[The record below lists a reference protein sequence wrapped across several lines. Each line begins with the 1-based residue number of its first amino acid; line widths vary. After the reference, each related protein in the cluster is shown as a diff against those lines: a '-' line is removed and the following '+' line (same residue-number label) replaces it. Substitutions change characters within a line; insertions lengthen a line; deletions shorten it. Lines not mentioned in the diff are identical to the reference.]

1 MNKQMSG
8 INPLREICT
17 YPIGMQWL
25 SAGSEQFFMSCPTH
39 LQHFIQTV
47 PVCLQTATVGHLWSI
62 FCQGNGDR
70 VVVVNQ
76 QHQPVGLVRLYRMM
90 PDLFQQTPHL
100 PFRRLGTHDLSAQ
113 TQTQLDRQQLRYK
126 LRESWIEP
134 LLDVPARFNWLE
146 FWQHLR
152 QSTPEAQLYSSI
164 SAAPKTQPLALVDAQ
179 GQFLGLLDSLK
190 LLKFLAVN
198 PQLLRSNAELTPKR
212 NAPHPETESTPVSRD
227 GIPPSLLQLLEQ
239 LPIPLTIQTSEGKII
254 AQNRS
259 WRSQLG
265 TQPQQ
270 VQDTAN
276 LVAQWT
282 AQQPTTQDWPNSR
295 PLETASSSLSSD
307 DSPSFSFVSA
317 PQTSDREQ
325 ASESGEGVSLPNW
338 CQLGTQ
344 PHTYVCVCS
353 VPNSQERVW
362 QFARQPLQ
370 GNLLSPD
377 SQHLNLNPP
386 TPKLWVVLAQDI
398 TEQHRVAQ
406 ELTAKNADLV
416 QLNRLK
422 DEFLACISH
431 ELKTPLTAVLGLSS
445 LLKDQAIGNLNDRQA
460 RYAQLIHQSGRHLM
474 MVVNDIL
481 DLTRMETGQLELIP
495 EPVHIQAVCDRAFHL
510 AEQLHAKTE
519 QSQKSSGSETASA
532 PQQRFSLEIESGL
545 EVIVADEVRL
555 RQMLVNLLSNALK
568 FTPDEGEIGLRVT
581 RWENWIA
588 FTVWDTGIGIPEDKQ
603 NLIFQKFQQLENPLT
618 RKFEGTGLGLVL
630 TQRLARLHGGDVSFI
645 SKQDQGSQ
653 FTLLLPPSPPQKKD
667 WGLDTRDWKPN
678 FPPSQARRSQMDS
691 PRSTPQ
697 AQSRIVL
704 IVEAVPRFI
713 ESLSDQLISLGYRV
727 VIARAGTEA
736 LEKARC
742 LQPRV
747 IFLNPLLPLL
757 SGWDVLTLLKT
768 NAHTAQIPVII
779 TATLGEKKRAVLN
792 HCDGFLSL
800 PVQKEQLQEI
810 LTETQQYPEFCSEQK
825 LTLLWLN
832 PVDLDRVSSVQPHQL
847 STQFEL
853 SNSPTLTPDSS
864 AILHRF
870 SNCRIVEADD
880 LDQAEL
886 LSRIWHPDVIILPG
900 TEGVK
905 NPAAFLQQLSQ
916 KETLVNIPLITLA
929 RHTTQLANQIKN
941 LSVFPCL
948 VFEHSADNT
957 QTEANS
963 EPLELAL
970 LQVIQV
976 AARINCKPN
985 ILVIDFSTL
994 PDLAL
999 SALDV
1004 SVMDS
1009 VADSANFSVNS
1020 SEMLRDQTERDTLS
1034 SDPTAQVERAIVQYL
1049 QTAGFRGS
1057 MAQSWA
1063 EVLQQIQCQSVDLLL
1078 ICMRDISP
1086 KLLQALT
1093 TLETLQTKPTILIL
1107 DHSSFNPEA
1116 NPQNPLNLSLEILKD
1131 NLIQNLSEH
1140 LCEQVEHL
1148 INNMKIQV
1156 IPGHISMTDLLEKI
1170 KQNLQVKKEQS

>member
-1 MNKQMSG
+1 
-8 INPLREICT
+8 
-17 YPIGMQWL
+17 MQWL
-25 SAGSEQFFMSCPTH
+25 SAETEKFFMSCPTH
-39 LQHFIQTV
+39 LQNFIQTV

-62 FCQGNGDR
+62 FGQGNCDR

-76 QHQPVGLVRLYRMM
+76 QHQPQGLVHLYRIM
-90 PDLFQQTPHL
+90 PDLFQQTAHL
-100 PFRRLGTHDLSAQ
+100 RLKRLETRDSSTRR
-113 TQTQLDRQQLRYK
+113 QTQLNQQQLRCELK
-126 LRESWIEP
+126 SSWIEP
-134 LLDVPARFNWLE
+134 LLPVPARLNWPE
-146 FWQHLR
+146 FWQYLQ
-152 QSTPEAQLYSSI
+152 QSTPKHQLYSSI
-164 SAAPKTQPLALVDAQ
+164 SSSPKTQPVALVDAQ
-179 GQFLGLLDSLK
+179 GQLLGLLDSLK
-190 LLKFLAVN
+190 LLKFLALN
-198 PQLLRSNAELTPKR
+198 PHLLRDVELTPKTTTTQ
-212 NAPHPETESTPVSRD
+212 PPQTTETALTLD
-227 GIPPSLLQLLEQ
+227 QIPRSLLQLLEQ
-239 LPIPLTIQTSEGKII
+239 LPIPLTLQTPEGKII
-254 AQNRS
+254 TQNYS
-259 WRSQLG
+259 WRSHLG

-276 LVAQWT
+276 RVVQWS
-282 AQQPTTQDWPNSR
+282 AKQPITQDWSNPQ
-295 PLETASSSLSSD
+295 PFDIPSSLRSD
-307 DSPSFSFVSA
+307 QSPSFSFVSA
-317 PQTSDREQ
+317 EQTADLDQ
-325 ASESGEGVSLPNW
+325 ASESSDQGVSLPNC

-362 QFARQPLQ
+362 QFARQPLAGSWLTQ
-370 GNLLSPD
+370 S
-377 SQHLNLNPP
+377 SQA
-386 TPKLWVVLAQDI
+386 PKLWIVLAQDI

-406 ELTAKNADLV
+406 ELAAKNADLV

-445 LLKDQAIGNLNDRQA
+445 LLKEQAIGNLNDRQA

-495 EPVHIQAVCDRAFHL
+495 EPVNIRAVCDRAFEL
-510 AEQLHAKTE
+510 AIGQHAKTE
-519 QSQKSSGSETASA
+519 QSQNSSEVSQTPSD
-532 PQQRFSLEIESGL
+532 PQHRFSLEIESDL
-545 EVIVADEVRL
+545 EIIVADEMRL

-568 FTPDEGEIGLRVT
+568 FTPDEGQIGLRVT
-581 RWENWIA
+581 RWENWMA

-603 NLIFQKFQQLENPLT
+603 HLIFQKFQQLESPLT

-678 FPPSQARRSQMDS
+678 SPPSQPGRQQTDS
-691 PRSTPQ
+691 LRSTPQ
-697 AQSRIVL
+697 VQSRIVL

-713 ESLSDQLISLGYRV
+713 ESLTDQLTSLGYRV

-757 SGWDVLTLLKT
+757 SGWDVLTLLKN
-768 NAHTAQIPVII
+768 NAHTAQIPVIM
-779 TATLGEKKRAVLN
+779 TATLGDKKRAVLN

-800 PVQKEQLQEI
+800 PIHQDELQETLAEINHNADFI
-810 LTETQQYPEFCSEQK
+810 LDQK

-832 PVDLDRVSSVQPHQL
+832 PVDLDQVSPLKDRKS
-847 STQFEL
+847 SDQFDT
-853 SNSPTLTPDSS
+853 SNSQNFIPDSS

-870 SNCRIVEADD
+870 PNCRIVEADD

-900 TEGVK
+900 TQGVK
-905 NPAAFLQQLSQ
+905 NPEIFLQEFSQ
-916 KETLVNIPLITLA
+916 KETLVKIPLITLE
-929 RHTTQLANQIKN
+929 RRTTQLANQIKN

-948 VFEHSADNT
+948 VFETSGNYPQIKADL
-957 QTEANS
+957 EK
-963 EPLELAL
+963 LELAL

-999 SALDV
+999 SSLSFNAI
-1004 SVMDS
+1004 DS
-1009 VADSANFSVNS
+1009 IKNSDDLLMTSSKSFSDKIEDGTPKTDS
-1020 SEMLRDQTERDTLS
+1020 QGKI
-1034 SDPTAQVERAIVQYL
+1034 ERAIVQYL

-1093 TLETLQTKPTILIL
+1093 TLETLQTKPEILIL
-1107 DHSSFNPEA
+1107 DHSSFNPEY
-1116 NPQNPLNLSLEILKD
+1116 PDDLHPPNLSMERLK
-1131 NLIQNLSEH
+1131 NHLIQNLSEQ
-1140 LCEQVEHL
+1140 LSDQVEHL
-1148 INNMKIQV
+1148 IDHMRIQV
-1156 IPGHISMTDLLEKI
+1156 IPGHISMTDLLNKI
-1170 KQNLQVKKEQS
+1170 KQNLQVKKRETGKLD